1 VNLPLSRNACFKH
14 TGKNQDALDP
24 LEIQTTDFFFF
35 AVKIMVR
42 VIRKKLAHQDKSGK
56 KKKREREKYFLP
68 PCQKWQ

>member
-1 VNLPLSRNACFKH
+1 
-14 TGKNQDALDP
+14 
-24 LEIQTTDFFFF
+24 
-35 AVKIMVR
+35 MVR